1 MGTIGERDI
10 IIFICR
16 KIFRKRE
23 RERDGLVYVGG
34 AGEILQLLTG
44 QTETGTRTEKHLLE
58 VERTGDNREE
68 GRPAHG
74 E

>member
-1 MGTIGERDI
+1 MVSETSLSLFVGKYFE
-10 IIFICR
+10 
-16 KIFRKRE
+16 RE